1 MSCEPLLHLAPLA
14 GRGRR
19 VAPGEGESLRF
30 ECAENPPHPTLSP
43 QGGEREKKMHGTR
56 EDDNMAQAVTSEV
69 PKEASST
76 VVAQQSAMLNAL
88 PFSDTADFDDASR
101 GFLGT
106 LENARIANA
115 QGRVVWSLEP
125 YGFLS
130 DETAPATVNPS
141 LWRQSRLNMQHGL
154 FEGVPGVYQVRGLDI
169 ANMTLLEGE
178 RGVIVVD
185 TLTSI
190 EGARAAMELYFAH
203 RGQRPVIAV
212 IFTHTHTDHWGG
224 ARGVLDDQTLAS
236 GQVPIIAPNLFM
248 EHAVSENIIAGPAM
262 LRRAQYQFGPFLAK
276 GPRGQVDCGLG
287 KSMAVGSVA
296 LLRPTDLIMET
307 GDKRTIDGLEFEF
320 QMAPNSE
327 APAEM
332 HFFVPRYKLLNLAE
346 NCTHNFHN
354 LLPFRGADVRDA
366 LAWSKYLGEAL
377 QMWGGKADAMC
388 GQHHWPVW
396 GKQRIDTMIRQ
407 QRDLYKFAHDETIRL
422 MNHGLTAT
430 EIAETI
436 KLPASLEGAWHGR
449 GYYGHIR
456 HNVKAIYQK
465 YLGWYDANP
474 VHLDPLPPVESGKKY
489 VEYMGG
495 AAAILERAKKDFAL
509 GEFRFVAQAV
519 SYLVFAEP
527 DNQAARAL
535 LADTFEQ
542 LGYGAESATW
552 RNAYLFGAQELRQGM
567 PKAPARPPVP
577 RETLAALRTGQ
588 LWDVLG
594 VRLNGPNA
602 EGKHIVLNWSFTDTK
617 ENFVLTLE
625 NCALTYVEGAQAATA
640 DASFSLPRTVLDEVI
655 SSQTSFPEAVAKGNI
670 KYTGNAT
677 RLAELMKLMD
687 EFPRM
692 FEIVEPR
699 RVALN

>member
-1 MSCEPLLHLAPLA
+1 MTAA
-14 GRGRR
+14 
-19 VAPGEGESLRF
+19 AA
-30 ECAENPPHPTLSP
+30 AET
-43 QGGEREKKMHGTR
+43 
-56 EDDNMAQAVTSEV
+56 
-69 PKEASST
+69 PKDASAF
-76 VVAQQSAMLNAL
+76 VIAQQTAMLDAL
-88 PFSDTADFDDASR
+88 PFSDTADFDDAAR
-101 GFLGT
+101 GFMGT
-106 LENARIANA
+106 LDHARIENA

-130 DETAPATVNPS
+130 DERAPATVNPS

-154 FEGVPGVYQVRGLDI
+154 FEVVPGVYQVRGLDI
-169 ANMTLLEGE
+169 ANMTLIEGDT
-178 RGVIVVD
+178 GVIVVD

-190 EGARAAMELYFAH
+190 EGARAAMELYFKH
-203 RGQRPVIAV
+203 RGLRPVAAV

-224 ARGVLDDQTLAS
+224 ARGVLEEDALAS
-236 GQVPIIAPNLFM
+236 GRVPIIAPNLFM

-287 KSMAVGSVA
+287 KSMAAGSVA
-296 LLRPTDLIMET
+296 LLRPSDLIMET
-307 GDKRTIDGLEFEF
+307 GDKRIIDGLEFEF

-332 HFFVPRYKLLNLAE
+332 HFYVSRYKLVNLAE

-377 QMWGGKADAMC
+377 SMWGGKAEAMC

-396 GKQRIDTMIRQ
+396 GKARIDTMIRQ
-407 QRDLYKFAHDETIRL
+407 QRDLYKFAHDQTIRL

-436 KLPASLEGAWHGR
+436 KLPASLEGAWHTR
-449 GYYGHIR
+449 GYYGYIR

-474 VHLDPLPPVESGKKY
+474 VHLDPLPPVEAGKKY

-495 AAAILERAKKDFAL
+495 AAAILDRALADFAK

-519 SYLVFAEP
+519 SHLVFADP
-527 DNQAARAL
+527 DNAAARAL

-542 LGYGAESATW
+542 LGYAAESATW

-567 PKAPARPPVP
+567 PKAPPRPPMQ

-594 VRLNGPNA
+594 VRLNGPKA
-602 EGKHIVLNWSFTDTK
+602 EGKHIVLNWSFSDTG
-617 ENFVLTLE
+617 ETFMLTLE
-625 NCALTYVEGAQAATA
+625 NCALTYLEGAQAATA
-640 DASFSLPRTVLDEVI
+640 DASFTLARATLDEVI
-655 SSQTSFPEAVAKGNI
+655 AKQTSFPEAVANGNI
-670 KYTGNAT
+670 TFTGNAM
-677 RLAELMKLMD
+677 RLAELMGLMD

-692 FEIVEPR
+692 FEIVEPKR
-699 RVALN
+699 TAVS

>member
-1 MSCEPLLHLAPLA
+1 MTQQLSGEAPKDA
-14 GRGRR
+14 SAS
-19 VAPGEGESLRF
+19 VIKQHA
-30 ECAENPPHPTLSP
+30 A
-43 QGGEREKKMHGTR
+43 TR
-56 EDDNMAQAVTSEV
+56 A
-69 PKEASST
+69 
-76 VVAQQSAMLNAL
+76 AL
-88 PFSDTADFDDASR
+88 PFSDTRDFDDASR

-106 LENARIANA
+106 RENAKITSEA
-115 QGRVVWSLEP
+115 GRTVWSLEP

-130 DETAPATVNPS
+130 EEDSPSTVDPS
-141 LWRQSRLNMQHGL
+141 LWRQSRLNMNHGL
-154 FEGVPGVYQVRGLDI
+154 FEVVPGVYQVRGLDI
-169 ANMTLLEGE
+169 ANMTLIEGDG
-178 RGVIVVD
+178 GVIVVD

-190 EGARAAMELYFAH
+190 EGARAAMELYFEH
-203 RGQRPVIAV
+203 RGRRPVAAV

-224 ARGVLDDQTLAS
+224 ARGVIDDEMLAS
-236 GQVPIIAPNLFM
+236 GRVPIIAPDLFM

-262 LRRAQYQFGPFLAK
+262 LRRAQYQFGPFLKK

-287 KSMAVGSVA
+287 KSMAAGSVA
-296 LLRPTDLIMET
+296 LLRPTDLIKAT
-307 GDKRTIDGLEFEF
+307 GDRRTIDGVEFEF

-332 HFFVPRYKLLNLAE
+332 HFYIPRYKLLNLAE

-377 QMWGGKADAMC
+377 QLWGGKAEAMC

-396 GKQRIDTMIRQ
+396 GAERVDTVIRQ
-407 QRDLYKFAHDETIRL
+407 QRDLYKFAHDQTLRL
-422 MNHGLTAT
+422 LNHGLTAA

-436 KLPASLEGAWHGR
+436 RLPKSLDGAWHAR

-474 VHLDPLPPVESGKKY
+474 ANLDPLPPVEAGKKF

-495 AAAILERAKKDFAL
+495 ADAILGRARADFDK
-509 GEFRFVAQAV
+509 GEFRFIAQAL
-519 SYLVFAEP
+519 SHLVFAEP
-527 DNQAARAL
+527 DNAAARAM

-542 LGYGAESATW
+542 LGYLAESSTW
-552 RNAYLFGAQELRQGM
+552 RNAYLFGAQELRQGL
-567 PKAPARPPVP
+567 PNAPARPSMP

-594 VRLNGPNA
+594 VRLNGPKA
-602 EGKHIVLNWSFTDTK
+602 EGKHIVLNWVFTDTDEK
-617 ENFVLTLE
+617 FALTLE
-625 NCALTYVEGAQAATA
+625 NCALTYAEGVQVANA
-640 DASFSLPRTVLDEVI
+640 DAGFTLPRSLLDEVI
-655 SSQTSFPEAVAKGNI
+655 AKKATFPEAMAAGKI
-670 KYTGNAT
+670 TFTGNPMK
-677 RLAELMKLMD
+677 LGELMALMD

-692 FEIVEPR
+692 FEIVEPKR
-699 RVALN
+699 TVVI

>member
-1 MSCEPLLHLAPLA
+1 MIDAAH
-14 GRGRR
+14 
-19 VAPGEGESLRF
+19 
-30 ECAENPPHPTLSP
+30 
-43 QGGEREKKMHGTR
+43 HGTR
-56 EDDNMAQAVTSEV
+56 KD
-69 PKEASST
+69 ASPS
-76 VVAQQSAMLNAL
+76 VVARHAATLEAL
-88 PFSDTADFDDASR
+88 PFSDTRDFEEASR

-106 LENARIANA
+106 IDHAKITSET
-115 QGRVVWSLEP
+115 GRVVWSLEP

-130 DETAPATVNPS
+130 TADAPSTVDPS
-141 LWRQSRLNMQHGL
+141 LWRQSRLNMHHGL
-154 FEGVPGVYQVRGLDI
+154 FEVLPGVYQVRGLDI
-169 ANMTLLEGE
+169 ANMTLIEGDS
-178 RGVIVVD
+178 GVTVVD

-190 EGARAAMELYFAH
+190 EGARAAMELYFQH
-203 RGQRPVIAV
+203 RGRRKVAAV

-224 ARGVLDDQTLAS
+224 ARGVLDDETLATS
-236 GQVPIIAPNLFM
+236 SVPIIAPDLFM

-287 KSMAVGSVA
+287 KSMAAGSVA
-296 LLRPTDLIMET
+296 LLRPTDLIMQT
-307 GDKRTIDGLEFEF
+307 GDRRTIDGVEFEF

-332 HFFVPRYKLLNLAE
+332 HFYVPRYKLLNLAE

-377 QMWGGKADAMC
+377 QMWGGKAHAMC

-396 GKQRIDTMIRQ
+396 GCDRIDTMIRQ
-407 QRDLYKFAHDETIRL
+407 QRDLYKFAHDQTIRL
-422 MNHGLTAT
+422 VNHGLTAS

-436 KLPASLEGAWHGR
+436 KLPASLDGAWHAR

-474 VHLDPLPPVESGKKY
+474 VNLDPLPPVESGRKY

-495 AAAILERAKKDFAL
+495 AGAILERAAKDFAN
-509 GEFRFVAQAV
+509 GEFRFVAQAL
-519 SYLVFAEP
+519 SHLVFAEP
-527 DNQAARAL
+527 DNQRARTM

-542 LGYGAESATW
+542 LGYAAESATW

-567 PKAPARPPVP
+567 PKAPARSPMP

-594 VRLNGPNA
+594 VRLNGPKA
-602 EGKHIVLNWSFTDTK
+602 EGKRIVLNWSFTDTA
-617 ENFVLTLE
+617 ETFILNLE
-625 NCALTYVEGAQAATA
+625 NCALTYVAGAQAAEA
-640 DASFSLPRTVLDEVI
+640 DAAFTLARATLDEVMAK
-655 SSQTSFPEAVAKGNI
+655 QTTFADALAVGRIKFTGDPAK
-670 KYTGNAT
+670 
-677 RLAELMKLMD
+677 LAELMAVMD

-692 FEIVEPR
+692 FEIVEPKR
-699 RVALN
+699 TPVS

>member
-1 MSCEPLLHLAPLA
+1 MTQTPT
-14 GRGRR
+14 
-19 VAPGEGESLRF
+19 GEL
-30 ECAENPPHPTLSP
+30 
-43 QGGEREKKMHGTR
+43 
-56 EDDNMAQAVTSEV
+56 
-69 PKEASST
+69 PKEMPKDASAS
-76 VVAQQSAMLNAL
+76 VIAQQAAMLKAL
-88 PFSDTADFDDASR
+88 PFSDTRDFDEAVR

-106 LENARIANA
+106 IDHARITSE

-130 DETAPATVNPS
+130 DAEAPATVNPS
-141 LWRQSRLNMQHGL
+141 LWRQSRLNMNHGL
-154 FEGVPGVYQVRGLDI
+154 FEVVPGVYQIRGLDI
-169 ANMTLLEGE
+169 ANMTLIEGDK
-178 RGVIVVD
+178 GVIVVD

-190 EGARAAMELYFAH
+190 EGARAAMELYFQH
-203 RGQRPVIAV
+203 RGKRPVAAV
-212 IFTHTHTDHWGG
+212 IFSHTHTDHWGG
-224 ARGVLDDQTLAS
+224 ARGVIDDAMLAG

-287 KSMAVGSVA
+287 KSMAAGAVA
-296 LLRPTDLIMET
+296 LLRPTDLIMAT

-396 GKQRIDTMIRQ
+396 GHERIDSMIRQ
-407 QRDLYKFAHDETIRL
+407 QRDIYKFAHDQTIRL
-422 MNHGLTAT
+422 MNHGLTAA

-474 VHLDPLPPVESGKKY
+474 VNLDPLPPVASGKKY

-495 AAAILERAKKDFAL
+495 ADAILTRAQTDFAK

-519 SYLVFAEP
+519 SHLVFAEP
-527 DNQAARAL
+527 DNAAARAL
-535 LADTFEQ
+535 LADTLEQ
-542 LGYGAESATW
+542 LGYAAESATW
-552 RNAYLFGAQELRQGM
+552 RNAYCFGAQELRLGI
-567 PKAPARPPVP
+567 PKAPPRPTMP
-577 RETLAALRTGQ
+577 RETLAALRTEQ

-594 VRLNGPNA
+594 VRLNGPKA
-602 EGKHIVLNWSFTDTK
+602 EGKHIVLNWSFTDTR
-617 ENFVLTLE
+617 EDFILTLE
-625 NCALTYVEGAQAATA
+625 NCALTYISRAQSPAA
-640 DASFSLPRTVLDEVI
+640 DAGFTLARGTLDEVI
-655 SSQTSFPEAVAKGNI
+655 AKQTSFPEAVAAGKI
-670 KYTGNAT
+670 KFTGNAA
-677 RLAELMKLMD
+677 RLAELMGLMD

-692 FEIVEPR
+692 FEIVEPKR
-699 RVALN
+699 TAVS

>member
-1 MSCEPLLHLAPLA
+1 MTDASHPDSPKDATAPVVTRHA
-14 GRGRR
+14 
-19 VAPGEGESLRF
+19 A
-30 ECAENPPHPTLSP
+30 TL
-43 QGGEREKKMHGTR
+43 K
-56 EDDNMAQAVTSEV
+56 
-69 PKEASST
+69 
-76 VVAQQSAMLNAL
+76 AL
-88 PFSDTADFDDASR
+88 PFSDTRDFEEASR

-106 LENARIANA
+106 IDHAKITSET
-115 QGRVVWSLEP
+115 GRVVWSLEP

-130 DETAPATVNPS
+130 MADAPPTVDPS
-141 LWRQSRLNMQHGL
+141 LWRQSRLNMHHGL
-154 FEGVPGVYQVRGLDI
+154 FEVLPGVYQVRGLDI
-169 ANMTLLEGE
+169 ANMTLIEGDK
-178 RGVIVVD
+178 GVIVVD

-190 EGARAAMELYFAH
+190 EGARAAMELYFQH
-203 RGQRPVIAV
+203 RGKRKVAAI

-224 ARGVLDDQTLAS
+224 ARGVLDDETLAKGS
-236 GQVPIIAPNLFM
+236 VPIIAPNLFM

-287 KSMAVGSVA
+287 KSMAAGSVA
-296 LLRPTDLIMET
+296 LIRPTDLIMET
-307 GDKRTIDGLEFEF
+307 GDKRTIDGVEFEF

-377 QMWGGKADAMC
+377 QIWGGKADAMC

-396 GKQRIDTMIRQ
+396 GRDRIDTMIRQ
-407 QRDLYKFAHDETIRL
+407 QRDLYKFAHDQTIRL
-422 MNHGLTAT
+422 MNHGLTAN

-436 KLPASLEGAWHGR
+436 KLPVSLDGAWHAR

-474 VHLDPLPPVESGKKY
+474 VNLDPLPPVESGRKY

-495 AAAILERAKKDFAL
+495 AEAILERAAKDFAN
-509 GEFRFVAQAV
+509 GGFRFVAQAL
-519 SYLVFAEP
+519 SHLVFAEP
-527 DNQAARAL
+527 DNQRARTM

-542 LGYGAESATW
+542 LGYAAESATW

-567 PKAPARPPVP
+567 PKAPARAPMP

-594 VRLNGPNA
+594 IRLNGPKA
-602 EGKHIVLNWSFTDTK
+602 EGKRIVLNWSFSDTG
-617 ENFVLTLE
+617 ETFILNLE
-625 NCALTYVEGAQAATA
+625 NCALSYVTGAQAADA
-640 DASFSLPRTVLDEVI
+640 DAGFTLARATLDEVI
-655 SSQTSFPEAVAKGNI
+655 AKQTTFPDAVAAGRI
-670 KYTGNAT
+670 KFSGDPMK
-677 RLAELMKLMD
+677 LGELMALMD

-692 FEIVEPR
+692 FEIVEPKR
-699 RVALN
+699 TLVT

>member
-1 MSCEPLLHLAPLA
+1 MT
-14 GRGRR
+14 GT
-19 VAPGEGESLRF
+19 
-30 ECAENPPHPTLSP
+30 EN
-43 QGGEREKKMHGTR
+43 
-56 EDDNMAQAVTSEV
+56 
-69 PKEASST
+69 PKEASRA
-76 VVAQQSAMLNAL
+76 VVAQHQAMLEAL
-88 PFSDTADFDDASR
+88 PFGDTADFDDAAH

-106 LENARIANA
+106 IDNAKITSP

-125 YGFLS
+125 YGFMS
-130 DETAPATVNPS
+130 DATAPATVNPS
-141 LWRQSRLNMQHGL
+141 LWRQARLNMHHGL
-154 FEGVPGVYQVRGLDI
+154 FEVVRGVYQVRGLDI
-169 ANMTLLEGE
+169 ANMTLIEGDN
-178 RGVIVVD
+178 GVIVVD

-190 EGARAAMELYFAH
+190 EGARAAMELYFRH
-203 RGQRPVIAV
+203 RGQRPVTAV

-224 ARGVLDDQTLAS
+224 ARGVLSEEQLA
-236 GQVPIIAPNLFM
+236 GGKVPIIAPNLFM

-287 KSMAVGSVA
+287 KSMAAGSVA
-296 LLRPTDLIMET
+296 LVRPNDLIMET
-307 GDKRTIDGLEFEF
+307 GDTRTIDGVVFEF

-332 HFFVPRYKLLNLAE
+332 HFYIPRYKVLNLAE

-366 LAWSKYLGEAL
+366 LAWSKYLNEAL
-377 QMWGGKADAMC
+377 SLWGGKAEAMC

-396 GKQRIDTMIRQ
+396 GRERIDTMIRQ
-407 QRDLYKFAHDETIRL
+407 QRDLYKFAHDQTIRL
-422 MNHGLTAT
+422 MSHGLTAT

-436 KLPASLEGAWHGR
+436 QLPKSLEGAWHGR

-474 VHLDPLPPVESGKKY
+474 VNLDPLPPVEAGKKY

-495 AAAILERAKKDFAL
+495 AEALLARARADFAK

-519 SYLVFAEP
+519 SHLVFADP
-527 DNQAARAL
+527 DNAAARAL

-542 LGYGAESATW
+542 LGYGAESSTW
-552 RNAYLFGAQELRQGM
+552 RNAYLFGAQELRVGM
-567 PKAPARPPVP
+567 PKTPPRPPMP
-577 RETLAALRTGQ
+577 RETLTALRTSQ

-594 VRLNGPNA
+594 VRLNGPKA
-602 EGKHIVLNWSFTDTK
+602 EGKHIVLNWTFTDTG
-617 ENFVLTLE
+617 ESFVLTLE
-625 NCALTYVEGAQAATA
+625 NCALTYREGTQLETA
-640 DASFSLPRTVLDEVI
+640 DASFSLARNTLDEVFAK
-655 SSQTSFPEAVAKGNI
+655 QMSFPDAIAAGKIKVGGN
-670 KYTGNAT
+670 GM
-677 RLAELMKLMD
+677 RLAELMALMD

-692 FEIVEPR
+692 FEIVEPKR
-699 RVALN
+699 TVVS

>member
-1 MSCEPLLHLAPLA
+1 MTQTASTE
-14 GRGRR
+14 
-19 VAPGEGESLRF
+19 
-30 ECAENPPHPTLSP
+30 T
-43 QGGEREKKMHGTR
+43 
-56 EDDNMAQAVTSEV
+56 
-69 PKEASST
+69 PKESPKQASAP
-76 VVAQQSAMLNAL
+76 VVAQHAATLKAL
-88 PFSDTADFDDASR
+88 PFSDTRDFDEAAR

-106 LENARIANA
+106 LDHARIVNA

-130 DETAPATVNPS
+130 EAEAPATVDPS
-141 LWRQSRLNMQHGL
+141 LWRQSRLNMNHGL
-154 FEGVPGVYQVRGLDI
+154 FEVVPGVYQVRGLDI
-169 ANMTLLEGE
+169 ANMTLIEGE

-190 EGARAAMELYFAH
+190 EGARAAMALYFQH
-203 RGQRPVIAV
+203 RGKRPVAAV

-224 ARGVLDDQTLAS
+224 ARGVLDDAVLADS
-236 GQVPIIAPNLFM
+236 RIPIIAPNLFM

-262 LRRAQYQFGPFLAK
+262 LRRAQYQFGPFLTK

-287 KSMAVGSVA
+287 KSMAAGAVS
-296 LLRPTDLIMET
+296 LLRPTDLIMAT

-332 HFFVPRYKLLNLAE
+332 HFFIPRYKLLNLAE

-396 GKQRIDTMIRQ
+396 GHERIDTMIRQ
-407 QRDLYKFAHDETIRL
+407 QRDLYKFAHDQTIRL
-422 MNHGLTAT
+422 MNHGLTAS

-436 KLPASLEGAWHGR
+436 KLPASLDGAWHAR

-474 VHLDPLPPVESGKKY
+474 VNLDPLPPVEAGKKY

-495 AAAILERAKKDFAL
+495 ADAILQRAAKDFAR

-519 SYLVFAEP
+519 SHLVFADP

-542 LGYGAESATW
+542 LGYAAESATW

-567 PKAPARPPVP
+567 PKAPPRPPMP
-577 RETLAALRTGQ
+577 RETLAALRTEQ

-594 VRLNGPNA
+594 VRLNGPKA
-602 EGKHIVLNWSFTDTK
+602 EGKHIVLNWNFTDTG
-617 ENFVLTLE
+617 ETFVLTLE
-625 NCALTYVEGAQAATA
+625 NCALTYVAGAQAATA
-640 DASFSLPRTVLDEVI
+640 DASFTLARGTLDEVI
-655 SSQTSFPEAVAKGNI
+655 AKQTSFPEAVGSGAI
-670 KYTGNAT
+670 KFSGNAM
-677 RLAELMKLMD
+677 RLGELMALMD

-692 FEIVEPR
+692 FEIVEPKR
-699 RVALN
+699 TVVT

>member
-1 MSCEPLLHLAPLA
+1 MTDTIASEKSEQGPKAA
-14 GRGRR
+14 SAS
-19 VAPGEGESLRF
+19 VIALR
-30 ECAENPPHPTLSP
+30 AATL
-43 QGGEREKKMHGTR
+43 Q
-56 EDDNMAQAVTSEV
+56 
-69 PKEASST
+69 
-76 VVAQQSAMLNAL
+76 AL
-88 PFSDTADFDDASR
+88 PFSDTRDFDDAAR

-106 LENARIANA
+106 IENARITSA

-130 DETAPATVNPS
+130 EKQAPPTVDPS
-141 LWRQSRLNMQHGL
+141 LWRQSRLNMHHGL
-154 FEGVPGVYQVRGLDI
+154 FEVVPGVYQVRGLDI
-169 ANMTLLEGE
+169 ANMTLIEGDK
-178 RGVIVVD
+178 GVIVVD

-190 EGARAAMELYFAH
+190 EGARAAIELYFRH
-203 RGQRPVIAV
+203 RGKRPVVAV

-224 ARGVLDDQTLAS
+224 ARGVIDDDMLS
-236 GQVPIIAPNLFM
+236 RGVPIIAPNFFM

-276 GPRGQVDCGLG
+276 GVRGHVDCGLG
-287 KSMAVGSVA
+287 KTMAAGAVA
-296 LLRPTDLIMET
+296 LLRPTDLIIST
-307 GDKRTIDGLEFEF
+307 GDKRIIDGVEFEF

-332 HFFVPRYKLLNLAE
+332 HFFIPRYRLLNLAE

-377 QMWGGKADAMC
+377 QMWGGKAEAMC

-396 GKQRIDTMIRQ
+396 GKERIDTMIRE
-407 QRDLYKFAHDETIRL
+407 QRDLYKYAHDQTIRL
-422 MNHGLTAT
+422 MNHGLTAA

-436 KLPASLEGAWHGR
+436 RLPQSLAGAWHGR

-474 VHLDPLPPVESGKKY
+474 VNLDPLPPVESGKKY

-495 AAAILERAKKDFAL
+495 AEAILERAHGDFAK
-509 GEFRFVAQAV
+509 GEFRFVAQAL
-519 SYLVFAEP
+519 SHLVFADP
-527 DNQAARAL
+527 DNRAARAL

-542 LGYGAESATW
+542 LGYAAESSTW

-567 PKAPARPPVP
+567 PKAPPRSPMP
-577 RETLAALRTGQ
+577 RETLAALRTEQ
-588 LWDVLG
+588 LFDVLG
-594 VRLNGPNA
+594 VRLNGPKA
-602 EGKHIVLNWSFTDTK
+602 EGKRIVLNWHLTDTG
-617 ENFVLTLE
+617 ETFVLNLE
-625 NCALTYVEGAQAATA
+625 NSALTYVAGAQAT
-640 DASFSLPRTVLDEVI
+640 DAQAGFTLPRSVLDEVI
-655 SSQTSFPEAVAKGNI
+655 AKLTTFPEAVGAGRI
-670 KYTGNAT
+670 EVSGDA
-677 RLAELMKLMD
+677 AWFGELMLLMD

-692 FEIVEPR
+692 FEIVEPKR
-699 RVALN
+699 TVVT

>member
-1 MSCEPLLHLAPLA
+1 MSQPAVKEAPEERPKDA
-14 GRGRR
+14 
-19 VAPGEGESLRF
+19 S
-30 ECAENPPHPTLSP
+30 HPVIA
-43 QGGEREKKMHGTR
+43 QH
-56 EDDNMAQAVTSEV
+56 QAVL
-69 PKEASST
+69 A
-76 VVAQQSAMLNAL
+76 AL
-88 PFSDTADFDDASR
+88 PFSDKRDFEEAAR

-106 LENARIANA
+106 IEHAKIMHPS
-115 QGRVVWSLEP
+115 GRTVWSLEP

-130 DETAPATVNPS
+130 SEEAPPTVNPS
-141 LWRQSRLNMQHGL
+141 LWRQSRLNMHHGL
-154 FEGVPGVYQVRGLDI
+154 FEVVPGVYQIRGLDI
-169 ANMTLLEGE
+169 ANMTLIEGE

-185 TLTSI
+185 TVTSI
-190 EGARAAMELYFAH
+190 EGARAGMELYFQH
-203 RGQRPVIAV
+203 RGRKPVVAV
-212 IFTHTHTDHWGG
+212 IFSHTHTDHWGG
-224 ARGVLDDQTLAS
+224 ARGVLDDETLAKGS
-236 GQVPIIAPNLFM
+236 VPIIAPNLFM

-262 LRRAQYQFGPFLAK
+262 LRRAQYQFGPLLAK

-287 KSMAVGSVA
+287 KSMAAGTVA
-296 LLRPTDLIMET
+296 LLRPTDLIMAT

-332 HFFVPRYKLLNLAE
+332 HFFIPRYKLLNLAE

-366 LAWSKYLGEAL
+366 LAWSKYLNEAL
-377 QMWGGKADAMC
+377 KMWGGKAEAMC

-396 GKQRIDTMIRQ
+396 GRERIDTMIRQ
-407 QRDLYKFAHDETIRL
+407 QRDLYKFAHDQTIRL

-436 KLPASLEGAWHGR
+436 SLPKSLDGAWHGR

-474 VHLDPLPPVESGKKY
+474 VNLDPLPPVASGKKY

-495 AAAILERAKKDFAL
+495 ADAILARARKDFAN

-519 SYLVFAEP
+519 SHLVFAEP
-527 DNQAARAL
+527 DNQAARAM

-542 LGYGAESATW
+542 IGYAAESSTS

-567 PKAPARPPVP
+567 PKTPPRAPMP
-577 RETLAALRTGQ
+577 RETLAALRTEQ

-594 VRLNGPNA
+594 VRLNGPKA
-602 EGKHIVLNWSFTDTK
+602 EGKHIVLNWSFTDTG
-617 ENFVLTLE
+617 ESFVLNLE
-625 NCALTYVEGAQAATA
+625 NSALTYTEGVQSEAA
-640 DASFSLPRTVLDEVI
+640 DASFALARALLDEVI
-655 SSQTSFPEAVAKGNI
+655 AKLTGFSEAVAAGKV
-670 KYTGNAT
+670 KFTGNAMK
-677 RLAELMKLMD
+677 LAELMGLMD

-692 FEIVEPR
+692 FEIVEPKR
-699 RVALN
+699 TVVS

>member
-1 MSCEPLLHLAPLA
+1 MSQAASEAPKQ
-14 GRGRR
+14 
-19 VAPGEGESLRF
+19 
-30 ECAENPPHPTLSP
+30 SP
-43 QGGEREKKMHGTR
+43 K
-56 EDDNMAQAVTSEV
+56 D
-69 PKEASST
+69 ASSA
-76 VVAQQSAMLNAL
+76 VAVQQQAMLRSL
-88 PFSDTADFDDASR
+88 PFSDIADFDDAAR

-106 LENARIANA
+106 IEHAKILSAS
-115 QGRVVWSLEP
+115 GRTVWSLEP
-125 YGFLS
+125 YGFLAEAES
-130 DETAPATVNPS
+130 PPTVNPS

-154 FEGVPGVYQVRGLDI
+154 FEVVPGVYQVRGLDI
-169 ANMTLLEGE
+169 ANMTLIEGDN
-178 RGVIVVD
+178 GVIVGD

-190 EGARAAMELYFAH
+190 EGAAAAMQLYFKH
-203 RGQRPVIAV
+203 RGKKPVAAV

-224 ARGVLDDQTLAS
+224 ARGVLDDAALAS
-236 GQVPIIAPNLFM
+236 GKVPIIAPNLFM

-287 KSMAVGSVA
+287 KSMAAGAVA
-296 LLRPTDLIMET
+296 LLRPTDLIIAT
-307 GDKRTIDGLEFEF
+307 GDKRVIDGVEFEF

-332 HFFVPRYKLLNLAE
+332 HFFIPCYKVLNLAE

-366 LAWSKYLGEAL
+366 LAWSKYLNEAL
-377 QMWGGKADAMC
+377 RMWGGKADAMC

-396 GKQRIDTMIRQ
+396 GKERIDTMIRQ
-407 QRDLYKFAHDETIRL
+407 QRDLYKFAHDQTIRL

-436 KLPASLEGAWHGR
+436 RLPKSLDGAWHTR

-465 YLGWYDANP
+465 YLGWYDADP
-474 VHLDPLPPVESGKKY
+474 VNLDPLPPVAAGKKY

-495 AAAILERAKKDFAL
+495 GEAILARAAKDFAK

-519 SYLVFAEP
+519 SHLVFAEP
-527 DNQAARAL
+527 DNQAARAM

-542 LGYGAESATW
+542 LGYAAESSTW

-567 PKAPARPPVP
+567 PQAPPRPPMP
-577 RETLAALRTGQ
+577 RETLAALRTEQ

-594 VRLNGPNA
+594 VRLNGPKA
-602 EGKHIVLNWSFTDTK
+602 EGKRIVLNWRFSDTG
-617 ENFVLTLE
+617 ETFVLNLE
-625 NCALTYVEGAQAATA
+625 NSALTYTEGMQSEKA
-640 DASFSLPRTVLDEVI
+640 DASFTLARSTLDEVI
-655 SSQTSFPEAVAKGNI
+655 AKQTSFPEAVGAGKI
-670 KYTGNAT
+670 KVGGDPM
-677 RLAELMKLMD
+677 RLAELMELMD

-692 FEIVEPR
+692 FEIVEPKR
-699 RVALN
+699 TAVS

>member
-1 MSCEPLLHLAPLA
+1 MTQT
-14 GRGRR
+14 G
-19 VAPGEGESLRF
+19 
-30 ECAENPPHPTLSP
+30 
-43 QGGEREKKMHGTR
+43 
-56 EDDNMAQAVTSEV
+56 TSET
-69 PKEASST
+69 PKDASAP
-76 VVAQQSAMLNAL
+76 VIAQHAATLKTL
-88 PFSDTADFDDASR
+88 PFADVRDFDEAAR

-106 LENARIANA
+106 IDNARIASS

-130 DETAPATVNPS
+130 EAEAPTTVDPS
-141 LWRQSRLNMQHGL
+141 LWRQSRLNMHHGL
-154 FEGVPGVYQVRGLDI
+154 FEVVPGVYQVRGLDI
-169 ANMTLLEGE
+169 ANMTLIEGDS
-178 RGVIVVD
+178 GVIVVD

-203 RGQRPVIAV
+203 RGKRPVAAV

-224 ARGVLDDQTLAS
+224 ARGVLDDAALA
-236 GQVPIIAPNLFM
+236 GGKIPIIAPNLFM

-262 LRRAQYQFGPFLAK
+262 LRRAQYQFGSFLIK

-287 KSMAVGSVA
+287 KSMAAGSVS
-296 LLRPTDLIMET
+296 LLRPTDLIIAT

-332 HFFVPRYKLLNLAE
+332 HFFIPRYKLLNLAE

-396 GKQRIDTMIRQ
+396 GHERIDTMIRQ
-407 QRDLYKFAHDETIRL
+407 QRDLYKFAHDQTIRL

-436 KLPASLEGAWHGR
+436 KLPASLDGAWHAR

-474 VHLDPLPPVESGKKY
+474 VNLDPLPPVEAGRKY

-495 AAAILERAKKDFAL
+495 AAAILDRAAKDFAK

-519 SYLVFAEP
+519 SHLVFADP
-527 DNQAARAL
+527 GNPAARAL
-535 LADTFEQ
+535 LADTLEQ
-542 LGYGAESATW
+542 LGYAAESATW
-552 RNAYLFGAQELRQGM
+552 RNAYLFGAQELRLGM
-567 PKAPARPPVP
+567 PKAPPRSTMP
-577 RETLAALRTGQ
+577 RETLAALRTEQ

-594 VRLNGPNA
+594 VRLNGPKA
-602 EGKHIVLNWSFTDTK
+602 EGKHIVLNWNFTDTG
-617 ENFVLTLE
+617 EIFVLTLE
-625 NCALTYVEGAQAATA
+625 NCALTFIAGAQAATA
-640 DASFSLPRTVLDEVI
+640 DASFRLPRSVLDEVI
-655 SSQTSFPEAVAKGNI
+655 AKQTSFQDAVESGIVKF
-670 KYTGNAT
+670 TGNPM
-677 RLAELMKLMD
+677 RLGELMALMD

-692 FEIVEPR
+692 FEIVEPKR
-699 RVALN
+699 TAVS